1 MVLGASPDQVDKQAR
16 FKRKYELP
24 FILLAD
30 PEHALAET
38 YGVWQQKSFM
48 GKKYMG
54 VARTTYL
61 IDPEGK
67 VARVFESVKPAGH
80 ASEVAEAIEQLKPR

>member
-1 MVLGASPDQVDKQAR
+1 MVLGASPDKVEKQAKFR
-16 FKRKYELP
+16 QKYELP

-30 PEHALAET
+30 PEHTLAER

-48 GKKYMG
+48 GKKFMG
-54 VARTTYL
+54 VVRTTYV

-67 VARVFESVKPAGH
+67 VAHVFESVKPAGH
-80 ASEVAEAIEQLKPR
+80 AAEVAGVIERLKLR

>member
-1 MVLGASPDQVDKQAR
+1 MILGASPDKVEKQAK
-16 FKRKYELP
+16 FKRKNELP

-30 PEHALAET
+30 PQHTLAEA

-48 GKKYMG
+48 GKKFMG
-54 VARTTYL
+54 VVRTTYM

-67 VARVFESVKPAGH
+67 VARVFEGVKPAGH
-80 ASEVAEAIEQLKPR
+80 ATEVAEALDSLQRR

>member
-1 MVLGASPDQVDKQAR
+1 MVLGASPDRVDKQAKFR
-16 FKRKYELP
+16 RKYELP

-30 PEHALAET
+30 PEHTLAEA

-48 GKKYMG
+48 GKKFMG
-54 VARTTYL
+54 VVRTTYL
-61 IDPEGK
+61 IDPEGR

-80 ASEVAEAIEQLKPR
+80 ATEVADALAELKRR

>member
-1 MVLGASPDQVDKQAR
+1 MVLGASPDRVEKQAKFR
-16 FKRKYELP
+16 KKYELP

-30 PEHALAET
+30 PEHTLAEA

-48 GKKYMG
+48 GKKFMG

-61 IDPEGK
+61 IDPDGK

-80 ASEVAEAIEQLKPR
+80 AAEVAAAIEQLKRR